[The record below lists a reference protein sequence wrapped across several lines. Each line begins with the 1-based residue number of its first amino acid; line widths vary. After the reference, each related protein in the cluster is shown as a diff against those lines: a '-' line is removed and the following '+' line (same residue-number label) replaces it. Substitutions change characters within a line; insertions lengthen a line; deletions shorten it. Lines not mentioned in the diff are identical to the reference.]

1 MMRTTH
7 IFLAVAVFSSMVFA
21 NAEDV
26 QDYSEYYKNYYET
39 HSAQERQPAFPRQD
53 LFTALATP
61 ETNVCI
67 FTAIQ
72 ILLVSKWFCNII
84 HDRNVIIFTKLLITT

>member
-72 ILLVSKWFCNII
+72 ILLF
-84 HDRNVIIFTKLLITT
+84 DMNVIIFRKSFITT